1 MSKYFK
7 TKLLIIFTNSIHK
20 TLHSYNNVFSSNEGV
35 FQSPETLIYILTKM
49 TQKKNFLKNLHI
61 TCLHITWLP
70 MWFNMHIN
78 VAKNFNINY
87 HVWIMHIN
95 WNYELLVM
103 IY

>member
-1 MSKYFK
+1 
-7 TKLLIIFTNSIHK
+7 
-20 TLHSYNNVFSSNEGV
+20 
-35 FQSPETLIYILTKM
+35 
-49 TQKKNFLKNLHI
+49 
-61 TCLHITWLP
+61 